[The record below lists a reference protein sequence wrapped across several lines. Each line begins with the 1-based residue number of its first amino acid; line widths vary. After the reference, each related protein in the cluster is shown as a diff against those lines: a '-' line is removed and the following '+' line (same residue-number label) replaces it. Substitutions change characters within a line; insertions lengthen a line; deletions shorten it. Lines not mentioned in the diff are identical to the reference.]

1 MTAKTTHTRSSA
13 SREQQND
20 AAPLSILAAWEKVF
34 RAYLVKA
41 RLAKDV
47 IKADLT
53 LSLQALIA
61 SAICLMTLVG
71 IGLLIWITLLLT
83 LGYGLYTLGAHWL
96 FIPITFVVVNVA
108 LLCCTYGIF
117 KRVKRS
123 ININASVDMFSDND

>member
-1 MTAKTTHTRSSA
+1 MTAKTTRTRSSA

-47 IKADLT
+47 VKADLT

-83 LGYGLYTLGAHWL
+83 LGYGLYSLGAHWL
-96 FIPITFVVVNVA
+96 FIPLTFVVVNVA
-108 LLCCTYGIF
+108 LLYCTYGIF
-117 KRVKRS
+117 KRVKQS

>member
-1 MTAKTTHTRSSA
+1 MTSA
-13 SREQQND
+13 STRNRENSSEEQQSD
-20 AAPLSILAAWEKVF
+20 AAPLSVLAAWEKVF
-34 RAYLVKA
+34 RAYLLKA

-53 LSLQALIA
+53 LSLQAIIA

-96 FIPITFVVVNVA
+96 FIPITFVAINVA
-108 LLCCTYGIF
+108 LLFLTYGIF
-117 KRVKRS
+117 KRVKQS
-123 ININASVDMFSDND
+123 ININASVEMFSDND